1 MFSTPTQAEPETRT
15 EKDTEAPSAG
25 KSPAEIYRET
35 LTMLSDVVRQSSFY
49 SYLRDRETDYGS
61 AAAELDNELGFFI
74 NEIMES
80 QPELYDAFQSLPMF
94 RAWMV
99 EDILERTYQDV
110 VTDTRDA
117 IERHAG
123 EPDAPEWAKETG
135 AASVQR
141 QAAPEDA
148 EPIESGNTDNL
159 LTEENSGQEKAGA
172 GEPKTQDKKKGRTLP
187 ELNYRAFMRLFPDF
201 TSQHYTAMQLRAGE
215 SMMPLDI
222 EAVGS
227 NEISIA
233 HY

>member
-15 EKDTEAPSAG
+15 EKATEAPSAG

-49 SYLRDRETDYGS
+49 SYLRDRETDYDS

-110 VTDTRDA
+110 VIDTRDA
-117 IERHAG
+117 IEKHAG
-123 EPDAPEWAKETG
+123 EPGAPEWAKEAV

-141 QAAPEDA
+141 QAAPEGA
-148 EPIESGNTDNL
+148 EPIESENTGSL
-159 LTEENSGQEKAGA
+159 LTEENSGQEKNGA
-172 GEPKTQDKKKGRTLP
+172 GEPET
-187 ELNYRAFMRLFPDF
+187 
-201 TSQHYTAMQLRAGE
+201 
-215 SMMPLDI
+215 
-222 EAVGS
+222 
-227 NEISIA
+227 
-233 HY
+233 